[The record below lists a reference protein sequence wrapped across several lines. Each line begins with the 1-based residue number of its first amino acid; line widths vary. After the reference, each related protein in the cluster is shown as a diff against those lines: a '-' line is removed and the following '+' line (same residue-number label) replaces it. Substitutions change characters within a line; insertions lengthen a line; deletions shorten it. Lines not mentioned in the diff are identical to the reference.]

1 MRPTLVICCIGSAV
15 IHLALV
21 PEHLREMP
29 SLGVGFAMSA
39 LVLVVAAAATAAKL
53 PGAELATTWLLIG
66 LVAAYAI
73 VLPFEHEAV
82 TEIAFTTKAIELLG
96 VAAGLS
102 LLRGNAFP
110 AALPPSR
117 R

>member
-1 MRPTLVICCIGSAV
+1 MRPTLVICCIASAV

-29 SLGVGFAMSA
+29 WLGVSFAMA
-39 LVLVVAAAATAAKL
+39 AFVLVVAAAATAATVR
-53 PGAELATTWLLIG
+53 GAALATTWLLIG
-66 LVAAYAI
+66 LVAVYAI
-73 VLPFEHEAV
+73 VLPFEHEPV

-102 LLRGNAFP
+102 LLRRNAAP
-110 AALPPSR
+110 GVGSCAS
-117 R
+117 